1 MLVTAELVLCALAP
15 LASRRTHPP
24 LLTAAAQTGVKQFD
38 GAASAVFNNL
48 RIPAALVAGAAFGGA
63 FGLQLN
69 SADAFALALAK
80 RAYVVIAVMALAS
93 ELLVVVTATCALDA
107 MNRADS
113 LVPAETLSCWFER
126 NGLELENL
134 VCTVH
139 FFFGV
144 LGLTAMVGLRAW
156 ITISCARIAKGTL
169 GLIASVVLIMISML
183 NSRNVEFDLFKLSRR
198 YGAALYT
205 RIKTERP
212 IGLVVGIVLGVISV
226 AHLGETFRLLAAYH
240 GVL

>member
-1 MLVTAELVLCALAP
+1 MLATAQLVLCALAP

-24 LLTAAAQTGVKQFD
+24 LLTAAAPTGVKQFD

-48 RIPAALVAGAAFGGA
+48 RTPAALVAGAAFGGA

-139 FFFGV
+139 FFFGL

-183 NSRNVEFDLFKLSRR
+183 NRDLDLFKLSRR
-198 YGAALYT
+198 YGAALYS
-205 RIKTERP
+205 RIATKRP

>member
-1 MLVTAELVLCALAP
+1 MLVTAQLVLCALAP

-24 LLTAAAQTGVKQFD
+24 LLTAAAPTGVKQFD

-113 LVPAETLSCWFER
+113 LVPAETLSCWFEQ

-139 FFFGV
+139 FFFGL

-169 GLIASVVLIMISML
+169 GLIASVVLIMISMCNRDL
-183 NSRNVEFDLFKLSRR
+183 DLFKLSRR
-198 YGAALYT
+198 YGAALYS
-205 RIKTERP
+205 RIATKRP

>member
-1 MLVTAELVLCALAP
+1 MLATAQLVLCALAP

-24 LLTAAAQTGVKQFD
+24 LLTAAAPTGVKQFD

-48 RIPAALVAGAAFGGA
+48 RTPAALVAGAAFGGA

-183 NSRNVEFDLFKLSRR
+183 NRDLDLFKLSRR
-198 YGAALYT
+198 YGAALYS
-205 RIKTERP
+205 RIATKRP

>member
-48 RIPAALVAGAAFGGA
+48 RTPAALVAGAAFGGA

-107 MNRADS
+107 MNRADW

-139 FFFGV
+139 FFFGL

-183 NSRNVEFDLFKLSRR
+183 NRDLDLFKLSRR
-198 YGAALYT
+198 YGAALYS
-205 RIKTERP
+205 RIATKRP
-212 IGLVVGIVLGVISV
+212 IGLVVGIVLGVISI

>member
-48 RIPAALVAGAAFGGA
+48 RTPAALVAGAAFGGA

-144 LGLTAMVGLRAW
+144 LGLTAMVGLR
-156 ITISCARIAKGTL
+156 GTPRHSP
-169 GLIASVVLIMISML
+169 AT
-183 NSRNVEFDLFKLSRR
+183 SRR
-198 YGAALYT
+198 PARPRLSACNWRGSATRSPTSCSSSSARRGSRGTARRTRRARCSRCRSPRSWAAT
-205 RIKTERP
+205 
-212 IGLVVGIVLGVISV
+212 
-226 AHLGETFRLLAAYH
+226 
-240 GVL
+240 

>member
-48 RIPAALVAGAAFGGA
+48 RTPAALVAGAAFGGA

-139 FFFGV
+139 FFFGL

-169 GLIASVVLIMISML
+169 GLIASVVLIMISMCNRDL
-183 NSRNVEFDLFKLSRR
+183 DLFKLSRR
-198 YGAALYT
+198 YGAALYS
-205 RIKTERP
+205 RIATKRP

>member
-48 RIPAALVAGAAFGGA
+48 RTPAALVAGAAFGGA

-113 LVPAETLSCWFER
+113 LVPAETLSCWFEQ

-139 FFFGV
+139 FFFGL

-183 NSRNVEFDLFKLSRR
+183 NRDLDLFKLSRR
-198 YGAALYT
+198 YGAALYS
-205 RIKTERP
+205 RIATKRP

-226 AHLGETFRLLAAYH
+226 VHLGETFRLLAAYH

>member
-24 LLTAAAQTGVKQFD
+24 LLTAAAPTGVKQFD

-48 RIPAALVAGAAFGGA
+48 RTPAALVAGAAFGGA

-113 LVPAETLSCWFER
+113 LVPAETLSCWFEQ

-139 FFFGV
+139 FFFGL

-183 NSRNVEFDLFKLSRR
+183 NRDLDLFKLSRR
-198 YGAALYT
+198 YGAALYS
-205 RIKTERP
+205 RIKTKRP

>member
-24 LLTAAAQTGVKQFD
+24 LLTAAAPTGVKQFD

-48 RIPAALVAGAAFGGA
+48 RTPAALVAGAAFGGA

-183 NSRNVEFDLFKLSRR
+183 NRDLDLFKLSRR

>member
-1 MLVTAELVLCALAP
+1 MLVMAELVLCALAP

-24 LLTAAAQTGVKQFD
+24 LLTAAAPTGVKQFD

-48 RIPAALVAGAAFGGA
+48 RTPAALVAGAAFGGA

-113 LVPAETLSCWFER
+113 LVPAETLSCWFEQ

-139 FFFGV
+139 FFFGL

-198 YGAALYT
+198 YGAALYH
-205 RIKTERP
+205 RIKSERP

>member
-24 LLTAAAQTGVKQFD
+24 LLTAAAPTGVKQFD

-48 RIPAALVAGAAFGGA
+48 RTPAALVAGAAFGGA

-113 LVPAETLSCWFER
+113 LVPAETLSCWFEQ

-139 FFFGV
+139 FFFGL

-183 NSRNVEFDLFKLSRR
+183 NRDLDLFKLSRR
-198 YGAALYT
+198 YGAALYS
-205 RIKTERP
+205 RIATKRP

>member
-1 MLVTAELVLCALAP
+1 MLATAQLVLCALAP

>member
-113 LVPAETLSCWFER
+113 LVPAETLSCWFEQ

-139 FFFGV
+139 FFFGL

-183 NSRNVEFDLFKLSRR
+183 NRDLDLFKLSRR
-198 YGAALYT
+198 YGAALYS
-205 RIKTERP
+205 RIATKRP

>member
-1 MLVTAELVLCALAP
+1 MLATAQLVLCALAP

-24 LLTAAAQTGVKQFD
+24 LLTAAAPTGVKQFD

-212 IGLVVGIVLGVISV
+212 IGLVVGIVVGVISV

>member
-24 LLTAAAQTGVKQFD
+24 LLTAAAPTGVKQFD
-38 GAASAVFNNL
+38 GAASAVVNNL
-48 RIPAALVAGAAFGGA
+48 RTPAALVAGAAFGGA

-139 FFFGV
+139 FFFGL

-183 NSRNVEFDLFKLSRR
+183 NRDLDLFKLSRR
-198 YGAALYT
+198 YGAALYS
-205 RIKTERP
+205 RIATKRP

>member
-1 MLVTAELVLCALAP
+1 MLATAQLVLCALAP

-24 LLTAAAQTGVKQFD
+24 LLTAAAPTGVKQFD

-198 YGAALYT
+198 YGAALYS
-205 RIKTERP
+205 RIKTKRP

-226 AHLGETFRLLAAYH
+226 AHLSETFRLLAAYH

>member
-24 LLTAAAQTGVKQFD
+24 LLTAAAPTGVKQFD

-48 RIPAALVAGAAFGGA
+48 RTPAALVAGAAFGGA

-139 FFFGV
+139 FFFGL

-183 NSRNVEFDLFKLSRR
+183 NRDLDLFKLSRR
-198 YGAALYT
+198 YGAALYS
-205 RIKTERP
+205 RIATKRP

>member
-1 MLVTAELVLCALAP
+1 MLATAELVLCALAP

-24 LLTAAAQTGVKQFD
+24 LLTAAAPTGVKQFD

-113 LVPAETLSCWFER
+113 LVPAETLSCWFEQ

-139 FFFGV
+139 FFFGL

-183 NSRNVEFDLFKLSRR
+183 NRDLDLFKLSRR
-198 YGAALYT
+198 YGAALYS
-205 RIKTERP
+205 RIATKRP

>member
-1 MLVTAELVLCALAP
+1 MLATAQLVLCALAP

-24 LLTAAAQTGVKQFD
+24 LLTAAAPTGVKQFD

-48 RIPAALVAGAAFGGA
+48 RTPAALVAGAAFGGA

-198 YGAALYT
+198 YGAALYH

>member
-1 MLVTAELVLCALAP
+1 MLVTAQLVLCALAP

-24 LLTAAAQTGVKQFD
+24 LLTAAAPTGVKQFD

-48 RIPAALVAGAAFGGA
+48 RTPAALVAGAAFGGA

-139 FFFGV
+139 FFFGL

-183 NSRNVEFDLFKLSRR
+183 NRDLDLFKLSRR
-198 YGAALYT
+198 YGAALYS
-205 RIKTERP
+205 RIATKRP

>member
-48 RIPAALVAGAAFGGA
+48 RTPAALVAGAAFGGA

-113 LVPAETLSCWFER
+113 LVPAETLSCWFEQ

-139 FFFGV
+139 FFFGL

-169 GLIASVVLIMISML
+169 GLIASVVLIMISMCNRDL
-183 NSRNVEFDLFKLSRR
+183 DLFKLSRR
-198 YGAALYT
+198 YGAALYS
-205 RIKTERP
+205 RIATKRP

>member
-1 MLVTAELVLCALAP
+1 MLAAAQLVLCALAP

-24 LLTAAAQTGVKQFD
+24 LLTAAAPTGVKQFD

-48 RIPAALVAGAAFGGA
+48 RTPAALVAGAAFGGA

-113 LVPAETLSCWFER
+113 LVPAETLSCWFEQ

-139 FFFGV
+139 FFFGL

-183 NSRNVEFDLFKLSRR
+183 NRDLDLFKLSRR
-198 YGAALYT
+198 YGAALYS
-205 RIKTERP
+205 RIATKRP

>member
-1 MLVTAELVLCALAP
+1 MLATAELVLYALAP

-139 FFFGV
+139 FFFGL

-198 YGAALYT
+198 YGAALYH

-226 AHLGETFRLLAAYH
+226 FHLGVTFRLLAAYH

>member
-1 MLVTAELVLCALAP
+1 MLATAELVLCALAP

-24 LLTAAAQTGVKQFD
+24 LLTAAAPTGVKQFD

-183 NSRNVEFDLFKLSRR
+183 NRDLDLFKLSRR
-198 YGAALYT
+198 YGAALYS
-205 RIKTERP
+205 RIATKRP

>member
-1 MLVTAELVLCALAP
+1 MLAAAQLVLCALAP

-48 RIPAALVAGAAFGGA
+48 RTPAALVAGAAFGGA

-139 FFFGV
+139 FFFGL

-183 NSRNVEFDLFKLSRR
+183 NRDLDLFKLSRR
-198 YGAALYT
+198 YGAALYS
-205 RIKTERP
+205 RIATKRP

>member
-24 LLTAAAQTGVKQFD
+24 LLTAAASTGVKQFD

-48 RIPAALVAGAAFGGA
+48 RTPAALVAGAAFGGA

-113 LVPAETLSCWFER
+113 LVPAETLSCWFEQ

-139 FFFGV
+139 FFFGL

-183 NSRNVEFDLFKLSRR
+183 NRDLDLFKLSRR
-198 YGAALYT
+198 YGAALYS
-205 RIKTERP
+205 RIATKRP

>member
-1 MLVTAELVLCALAP
+1 MLATAELVLCALAP

-24 LLTAAAQTGVKQFD
+24 LLTAAAPTGVKQFD

-48 RIPAALVAGAAFGGA
+48 RTPAALVAGAAFGGA

-198 YGAALYT
+198 YGAALYN

>member
-48 RIPAALVAGAAFGGA
+48 RTPAALVAGAAFGGA

-107 MNRADS
+107 MNRADW

>member
-1 MLVTAELVLCALAP
+1 MLATAQLVLCALAP

-24 LLTAAAQTGVKQFD
+24 LLTAAAPTGVKQFD

-113 LVPAETLSCWFER
+113 LVPAETLSCWFEQ

-144 LGLTAMVGLRAW
+144 LGLTAMVGLR
-156 ITISCARIAKGTL
+156 GTPPHSP
-169 GLIASVVLIMISML
+169 AT
-183 NSRNVEFDLFKLSRR
+183 SRR
-198 YGAALYT
+198 PAEAAS
-205 RIKTERP
+205 ECM
-212 IGLVVGIVLGVISV
+212 
-226 AHLGETFRLLAAYH
+226 
-240 GVL
+240 

>member
-1 MLVTAELVLCALAP
+1 MLATAELVLCALAP

-24 LLTAAAQTGVKQFD
+24 LLTAAAPTGVKQFD

-48 RIPAALVAGAAFGGA
+48 RTPAALVAGAAFGGA

-139 FFFGV
+139 FFFGL

-183 NSRNVEFDLFKLSRR
+183 NRDLDLFKLSRR
-198 YGAALYT
+198 YGAALYS
-205 RIKTERP
+205 RIATKRP
-212 IGLVVGIVLGVISV
+212 IGLVVGIVVGVISV

>member
-24 LLTAAAQTGVKQFD
+24 LLTAAAPTGVKQFD

-48 RIPAALVAGAAFGGA
+48 RTPAALVAGAAFGGA

-113 LVPAETLSCWFER
+113 LVPAETLSCWFEQ

-139 FFFGV
+139 FFFGL

-183 NSRNVEFDLFKLSRR
+183 NRDLDLFKLSRR
-198 YGAALYT
+198 YGAALYS
-205 RIKTERP
+205 RIATKRP
-212 IGLVVGIVLGVISV
+212 IGLIVGIVLGVISV
-226 AHLGETFRLLAAYH
+226 AHLGETFRLLAA
-240 GVL
+240 

>member
-1 MLVTAELVLCALAP
+1 MLATAQLVLCALAP

-139 FFFGV
+139 FFFGL

-183 NSRNVEFDLFKLSRR
+183 NRDLDLFKLSRR
-198 YGAALYT
+198 YGAALYS
-205 RIKTERP
+205 RIATKRP

>member
-1 MLVTAELVLCALAP
+1 MLATAQLVLCALAP

-24 LLTAAAQTGVKQFD
+24 LLTAAAPTGVKQFD

-139 FFFGV
+139 FFFGL

-198 YGAALYT
+198 YGAALYN

>member
-24 LLTAAAQTGVKQFD
+24 LLTAAAPTGVKQFD

-48 RIPAALVAGAAFGGA
+48 RTPAALVAGAAFGGA

-183 NSRNVEFDLFKLSRR
+183 NRDLDLFKLSRR
-198 YGAALYT
+198 YGAALYS
-205 RIKTERP
+205 RIKTKRP

>member
-1 MLVTAELVLCALAP
+1 MLATAELVLCALAP

-24 LLTAAAQTGVKQFD
+24 LLTAAAPTGVKQFD

-113 LVPAETLSCWFER
+113 LVPAETLSCWFEQ

-139 FFFGV
+139 FFFGL

-183 NSRNVEFDLFKLSRR
+183 NRDLDLFKLSRR
-198 YGAALYT
+198 YGAALYS
-205 RIKTERP
+205 RIKTKRP

>member
-24 LLTAAAQTGVKQFD
+24 LLTAAAPTGVKQFD

-198 YGAALYT
+198 YSAALYH

>member
-48 RIPAALVAGAAFGGA
+48 RTPAALVAGAAFGGA

-113 LVPAETLSCWFER
+113 LVPAETLSCWFEQ

-139 FFFGV
+139 FFFGL

-183 NSRNVEFDLFKLSRR
+183 NRDLDLFKLSRR
-198 YGAALYT
+198 YGAALYS
-205 RIKTERP
+205 RIATKRP

>member
-1 MLVTAELVLCALAP
+1 MLAAAQLVLCALAP

-24 LLTAAAQTGVKQFD
+24 LLTAAAPTGVKQFD

-48 RIPAALVAGAAFGGA
+48 RTPAALVAGAAFGGA

-113 LVPAETLSCWFER
+113 LVPAETLSCWFEQ

-139 FFFGV
+139 FFFGL

-183 NSRNVEFDLFKLSRR
+183 NRDLDLFKLSRR
-198 YGAALYT
+198 YGAALYS
-205 RIKTERP
+205 RIKTKRP